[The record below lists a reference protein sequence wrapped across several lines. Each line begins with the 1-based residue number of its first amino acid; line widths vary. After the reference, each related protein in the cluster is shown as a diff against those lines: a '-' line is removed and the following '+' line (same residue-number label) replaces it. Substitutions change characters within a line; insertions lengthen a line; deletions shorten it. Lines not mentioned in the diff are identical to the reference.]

1 MRSLF
6 ALIFALS
13 WGLSLVPVHAQPVDP
28 IDRAVQNILAEMTP
42 QQKVGQLVM
51 VTFEGT
57 YLGQDSDIT
66 RLIQEYHIGNVLLL
80 AENDNVN
87 GRANTPARM
96 QALTTGLQTL
106 NFNALES
113 QNLPY
118 VPLFIAT
125 THNGNDLPATQI
137 ATGTTPLP
145 SYMALGAT
153 WEVRFA
159 QLTGQIVGQ
168 ELSAMGINMLFGPS
182 LDVVAL
188 QSGGSDLLGVQT
200 FGGEPYWVGK
210 MGASYIQGVHE
221 GSENQMV
228 VVARQWP
235 GLGSIDRRLEL
246 EVPVVPSSAEQL
258 RRFDLQ
264 PFFAVTGQAENSLA
278 LADGLQ
284 CANIRYQGENIR
296 TETRPVCIDENAF
309 TTAINL
315 TGYGDWRTQGI
326 IISDNLGTQAMR
338 RLYEVQPFP
347 HRQVARD
354 ALLAGNDVLLLANFG
369 ATIEDNDFNNI
380 VDTLTFL
387 TEGYLNDPVLKNRMD
402 EALTRILR
410 RKVQLYGEDFT
421 LETILPAPESV
432 ASVGQNIQPFYE
444 IARRAV
450 TLISP
455 EVQQLPPPPQAG
467 ENLVIFTDVQTQQQC
482 SYCESVPVIP
492 VDALQNTIQTL
503 YAPTGQV
510 LADSISSYAFT
521 DLANHLQASQPT
533 ALESTLLEADWV
545 VFTILDESQVSVVR
559 NFLETTPQ
567 ARVIVLALGAPY
579 NLSATDI
586 SKLTAYYGIYGHTAP
601 FVDAAARA
609 IFQEVP
615 FTGALPVSLPAVNY
629 DLIEVTSPDP
639 DQTIR
644 LLVSRVDTD
653 GASDVEAV
661 RVEDTLLIQ
670 TEPIVDQNGNIVPD
684 GTPVTFTLSFVT
696 EGVQT
701 EQDATTLDGV
711 AQATFV
717 LRRPGQIEVR
727 ASSLAATTSVTFEIN
742 VRSAE
747 DAATLQTVEP
757 PSATATETITP
768 TETPSQTLTFTAT
781 YTDTPTAT
789 ATYTETPTATFTPTE
804 TETPTATITPS
815 NTATETPTA
824 TASLTNTSTATETST
839 ATLTES
845 PTPTLTFTPSNTP
858 TSTLLSV
865 PVVTLTPPF
874 VLPSNSPFPST
885 DTERTY
891 VSVSD
896 FLLSL
901 VGVLLLAIPAFSAG
915 WATTRSLDG
924 SIRVVLG
931 MVVAGLTG
939 YVYYGIGA
947 PGASIL
953 RTAFGDLSAMLI
965 AFLAGVVGL
974 LFTWWTVR
982 EIER

>member
-1 MRSLF
+1 MR
-6 ALIFALS
+6 AIFALLFVIS
-13 WGLSLVPVHAQPVDP
+13 VALSSYAQTVDP
-28 IDRAVQNILAEMTP
+28 IDRAVQNIIADMTP
-42 QQKVGQLVM
+42 EQKIGQLVM

-57 YLGQDSDIT
+57 YLGQDADIV
-66 RLIQEYHIGNVLLL
+66 RLIQDYHVGNILLL
-80 AENDNVN
+80 AENDNIN
-87 GRANTPARM
+87 GRANTPGRVR
-96 QALTTGLQTL
+96 ALTTGLQSL
-106 NFNALES
+106 NFNAAEA

-118 VPLFIAT
+118 IPLFIAT
-125 THNGNDLPATQI
+125 THNGNNLPRTQI
-137 ATGTTPLP
+137 ATGTTPIP

-153 WEVRFA
+153 WEPRFA
-159 QLTGQIVGQ
+159 EITGQIVGQ
-168 ELSAMGINMLFGPS
+168 ELSAMGINMLLGPS

-188 QSGGSDLLGVQT
+188 QPGGFDLLGVQT

-210 MGASYIQGVHE
+210 MGAAYVQGVHE

-228 VVARQWP
+228 VIARQWP
-235 GLGSIDRRLEL
+235 GLGSIDRLLEQ

-264 PFFAVTGQAENSLA
+264 PFFAVTGQAENELA
-278 LADGLQ
+278 IVDGLQ

-296 TETRPVCIDENAF
+296 AETRPVCIDENAF
-309 TTAINL
+309 NSIINL
-315 TGYGDWRTQGI
+315 SGYDDWRTTGI
-326 IISDNLGTQAMR
+326 IISDNLGSRAMR
-338 RLYEVQPFP
+338 RFYDVQPFP

-369 ATIEDNDFNNI
+369 TQLEENDFDNI
-380 VDTLTFL
+380 VDTLNFF
-387 TEGYLNDPVLKNRMD
+387 TESYLSDPVFRNRVD
-402 EALTRILR
+402 AALERIVR
-410 RKVQLYGEDFT
+410 RKVQLYGEEFG
-421 LETILPAPESV
+421 LENVLPAPE
-432 ASVGQNIQPFYE
+432 ALESVGQNAQPFYE

-450 TLISP
+450 TLIYP
-455 EVQQLPPPPQAG
+455 EIPQTPPQA
-467 ENLVIFTDVQTQQQC
+467 NDTIVIFTDVREQQQC
-482 SYCESVPVIP
+482 SYCEATPVIG
-492 VDALQNTIQTL
+492 VNTLQEAFQRL
-503 YAPTGQV
+503 YAPSGQV
-510 LADSISSYAFT
+510 TETSFSSYSIE
-521 DLANHLQASQPT
+521 DLTTVLGNSQASPISTSLNQADWIIF
-533 ALESTLLEADWV
+533 ALLDDTQVSIMRDFLEARPEL
-545 VFTILDESQVSVVR
+545 IRSQTRIV
-559 NFLETTPQ
+559 
-567 ARVIVLALGAPY
+567 VLAFGAPY
-579 NLSATDI
+579 YLSATDI
-586 SKLTAYYGIYGHTAP
+586 SKLTAYYGIYGHTQP
-601 FVDAAARA
+601 FIDAAARA

-615 FTGALPVSLPAVNY
+615 FTGALPVALPAINY

-644 LLVSRVDTD
+644 LLVSKVNTA
-653 GASDVEAV
+653 GESDVGEV

-701 EQDATTLDGV
+701 QQDATTIDGI

-727 ASSLAATTSVTFEIN
+727 AASLEAVTSVTFEIT
-742 VRSAE
+742 VRSSE
-747 DAATLQTVEP
+747 DAATLQTIEP
-757 PSATATETITP
+757 PSATVTDTPTP
-768 TETPSQTLTFTAT
+768 TETSTPTAT
-781 YTDTPTAT
+781 YTDTPT
-789 ATYTETPTATFTPTE
+789 
-804 TETPTATITPS
+804 PS
-815 NTATETPTA
+815 D
-824 TASLTNTSTATETST
+824 
-839 ATLTES
+839 
-845 PTPTLTFTPSNTP
+845 TPTLTFTPSDTPTLTFTPSYTPSDTPTSTATDTSTPTDTPTATFTDTETPTLTFTPSYTP
-858 TSTLLSV
+858 TSTLLSA
-865 PVVTLTPPF
+865 
-874 VLPSNSPFPST
+874 PFPTVTQQFILPPSSLEAE
-885 DTERTY
+885 TERTF

-953 RTAFGDLSAMLI
+953 RTVFGDLSAMLI
-965 AFLAGVVGL
+965 TFLAGVVGL